1 MLIKIRVLS
10 KSLINSPNY
19 TIIMG
24 KKPMRKK
31 PQGKS
36 SALTPEQE
44 EQQKQ
49 EMMRR
54 TPLPRQN
61 QVVGICEQR
70 VGGSRMKVKCMD
82 GRTRICRIPGRLK
95 RHLWI
100 REGDVLLIEPWE
112 LSADDKG
119 DVIFKYRP
127 IQIQALKRKG
137 YLKTLESEEF

>member
-1 MLIKIRVLS
+1 
-10 KSLINSPNY
+10 
-19 TIIMG
+19 MG
-24 KKPMRKK
+24 KKPVGRK
-31 PQGKS
+31 PQGKKPV
-36 SALTPEQE
+36 LTKEQE
-44 EQQKQ
+44 EQQRI

-54 TPLPRQN
+54 TPLPRPN

-70 VGGSRMKVKCMD
+70 VGGSRMKVRCMD
-82 GRTRICRIPGRLK
+82 GKNRICRIPGRLK

-119 DVIFKYRP
+119 DVVFKYRP
-127 IQIQALKRKG
+127 IQVEALKRKG